1 MWSAI
6 AKSNTTSPNDSAEAH
21 MHKYKNHI
29 YHANEFH
36 VDDINVDDF
45 IALCHKD
52 IESAPGLDGCAAKD
66 LDSLSHYSYQLLV
79 NMLNTIEK
87 GAD

>member
-1 MWSAI
+1 
-6 AKSNTTSPNDSAEAH
+6 

-52 IESAPGLDGCAAKD
+52 IESALGLDGWAAID
-66 LDSLSHYSYQLLV
+66 LDLLSHYSYQLLV